1 MKSEENFEGMCIEV
15 SSHPMFR
22 ALETRKT
29 AVLPVVAGCMYSI
42 IAASG

>member
-1 MKSEENFEGMCIEV
+1 MKSEENFEGMCIEA
-15 SSHPMFR
+15 SSYPMFR

-29 AVLPVVAGCMYSI
+29 AVLPVGAGCMYSI